1 MEVHYFKEL
10 NQRCRK
16 KDGFISFLF
25 GLALV
30 IIIFLICLLFQFL
43 TFSTPSEIKKFKG
56 RGTVKVYNFPR
67 EKVFNTAIYLL
78 EEKGFSIIESN
89 EKEGCIIAA
98 EGEFFYEGRIIALFF
113 TSEPSSD
120 QTQVEIVSKFMALPT
135 PKELILPRNPASK
148 ILISIGEQLRDS
160 QGL

>member
-10 NQRCRK
+10 NPRCRK

-30 IIIFLICLLFQFL
+30 TIIFLVCLLFQFL

-56 RGTVKVYNFPR
+56 RGTVKFYDSR
-67 EKVFNTAIYLL
+67 RDEVFRAAIDSV
-78 EEKGFSIIESN
+78 EQEGFTIIESD
-89 EKEGCIIAA
+89 EKEGYIIAA

-113 TSEPSSD
+113 TSESSSNH
-120 QTQVEIVSKFMALPT
+120 TRVEIVSKFMALP
-135 PKELILPRNPASK
+135 PLKKLIARSPASK
-148 ILISIGEQLRDS
+148 ILNDIAEHLNDS